1 MHYIRHMRNATSQML
16 NLSRIFD
23 LADSTK
29 SYQFNLKLSNLV
41 DSDVQSKAVTSRIK
55 IGMPWLQPLSC
66 LPDNSVQYYKKY
78 RKIPH

>member
-55 IGMPWLQPLSC
+55 IGMP
-66 LPDNSVQYYKKY
+66 
-78 RKIPH
+78 